1 MYTHTH
7 THTGCARCS
16 DKPVVEDSCYAGTT
30 GTLIWNPPQSCSNV
44 NSYEVLYAKAMCS
57 TSGANVETVSLT
69 NETTVFM
76 TSSSDVYCIRVRAVI
91 NENCY
96 SGYSTCAQ
104 VASLE
109 QGTKC
114 MQMLLCFFNESDLD
128 GLTQVN

>member
-1 MYTHTH
+1 M
-7 THTGCARCS
+7 
-16 DKPVVEDSCYAGTT
+16 
-30 GTLIWNPPQSCSNV
+30 
-44 NSYEVLYAKAMCS
+44 NSYEVLYTKAMCS

-76 TSSSDVYCIRVRAVI
+76 TLSSDVYCIRVRAVI
-91 NENCY
+91 NEDCY